1 VRWNRYAE
9 FWSQLASWVM
19 RQGDSG
25 PFSLRVHNAAGGVLS
40 LQAEKADNGPVNNLV
55 CRITGASGTAM
66 DVPMT
71 ESGRAVYT
79 AESAPLRRGKYNVTL
94 MVKDGDTE
102 RVLVRREVAVPEA
115 GPADQAELRL
125 RPANL
130 DLLRQ
135 LARAT
140 GGAVAAPPA
149 QVLEHR
155 GELITVYRD
164 ANPYLLPL
172 VIVLILGEVFMRRR
186 FLGD

>member
-1 VRWNRYAE
+1 
-9 FWSQLASWVM
+9 
-19 RQGDSG
+19 
-25 PFSLRVHNAAGGVLS
+25 
-40 LQAEKADNGPVNNLV
+40 
-55 CRITGASGTAM
+55 M

-115 GPADQAELRL
+115 GPADQAEFRL

-149 QVLEHR
+149 QILGHR
-155 GELITVYRD
+155 GELVTVYRD